1 MYNIVLFDLDGTL
14 TDSGL
19 GITNSVRYA
28 LGREG
33 IEVKDRS
40 ELFRFIGPP
49 LVDSFQMFY
58 GFSAE
63 KALEITH
70 IYREYYSTKGIF
82 ENEVYD
88 GIEELLKKLH
98 EAGKRILVA
107 TSKPEPFARK
117 ILDHF
122 SLSRYFEYIAGSNMD
137 ETRSTKAEVI
147 DYALESC
154 NITDLSEAVMVGDR
168 EHDVIGAKK
177 IGMKSIGVLFGY
189 GNREELEKAGADYIA
204 ETPEDIF
211 RIIMNT

>member
-1 MYNIVLFDLDGTL
+1 MFDIILFDLDGTL

-28 LGREG
+28 LEREG

-49 LVDSFQMFY
+49 LVDSFIMFY
-58 GFSAE
+58 GFSPE

-70 IYREYYSTKGIF
+70 VYREYYSVKGIF
-82 ENEVYD
+82 ENEVYE
-88 GIEELLKKLH
+88 GIPELLEKLRKDGKK
-98 EAGKRILVA
+98 IIVA

-122 SLSRYFEYIAGSNMD
+122 SLSRYFDYIAGSNMD

-147 DYALESC
+147 EYALESC
-154 NITDLSEAVMVGDR
+154 GVTDLSKAVMVGDR

-177 IGMKSIGVLFGY
+177 FPMKSIGVLWGY
-189 GNREELEKAGADYIA
+189 GSREELENAGADYIA
-204 ETPEDIF
+204 VTPDDVYH
-211 RIIMNT
+211 TVTD

>member
-19 GITNSVRYA
+19 GITNSVKYA

-122 SLSRYFEYIAGSNMD
+122 SLSQYFEYIAGSNMD

-189 GNREELEKAGADYIA
+189 GDREELEKAGADYIA